1 MFRLWLTTDRSGG
14 TLIAVPSQAAKE
26 ALLEASLDYA
36 SQLPGS
42 PAEEYL
48 IDTRGL
54 TGEVIEQFQL
64 GFVGEPHPGDD
75 IFKGRISIP
84 FLTKTG
90 PVAAQYRNTGNH
102 EPRFLSRGSTARPF
116 NVSVLL
122 HPHRRVYICEG
133 MVDTM
138 TVATLGAPAVGF
150 PGVDTWGSSPVFPR
164 AFRNRK
170 VVVLAQGD
178 DDGQSMTFANKILRD
193 VEDCDVILFEGEDV
207 NSFYIKYGHQKL
219 REKIGLK

>member
-1 MFRLWLTTDRSGG
+1 MKKSL
-14 TLIAVPSQAAKE
+14 A
-26 ALLEASLDYA
+26 EASLDYHR
-36 SQLPGS
+36 QLTGS
-42 PAEEYL
+42 PGEEYM
-48 IDTRGL
+48 IEDRGI
-54 TGEVIEQFQL
+54 GREVLDSFQI

-90 PVAAQYRNTGNH
+90 PVAAQYRSTGDR

-122 HPHRRVYICEG
+122 SPHRRVYICEG

-150 PGVDTWGSSPVFPR
+150 PGVDTWEATPVFSR

-178 DDGQSMTFANKILRD
+178 DDGQSLKFANKILRD

-207 NSFYIKYGHQKL
+207 NSFYMKYGHEKL